1 MSAKH
6 ALLGL
11 LRQRP
16 AYAYELAD
24 RLRTQLGP
32 AWHLNSGQVS
42 QTMRLI
48 ERDGLIAEVDASS
61 EGSGRRRV
69 MAITD
74 SGMEDFE
81 RWFVEETVG
90 ASLSRR
96 PLLVKI
102 ALAGRERL
110 KDVLVHIDAYEH
122 GCAEKLRDLSKAR
135 EDVPRDAVR
144 VRADHVLLRLG
155 LSADINQLQAE
166 LEWARHAREVIRW
179 LEDQD
184 ALWPSGQTRPESV
197 PAESPDRREAREHLF
212 ARMATRHLEPVPHKE
227 RDR

>member
-61 EGSGRRRV
+61 AGRGRRH
-69 MAITD
+69 ITAVAG
-74 SGMEDFE
+74 SAMEQFDG
-81 RWFVEETVG
+81 WFRDAAVG
-90 ASLSRR
+90 ARLSRR
-96 PLLVKI
+96 PLLGKI
-102 ALAGRERL
+102 APVRRQQL
-110 KDVLVHIDAYEH
+110 KAVLVH
-122 GCAEKLRDLSKAR
+122 
-135 EDVPRDAVR
+135 
-144 VRADHVLLRLG
+144 
-155 LSADINQLQAE
+155 
-166 LEWARHAREVIRW
+166 
-179 LEDQD
+179 
-184 ALWPSGQTRPESV
+184 
-197 PAESPDRREAREHLF
+197 
-212 ARMATRHLEPVPHKE
+212 
-227 RDR
+227 